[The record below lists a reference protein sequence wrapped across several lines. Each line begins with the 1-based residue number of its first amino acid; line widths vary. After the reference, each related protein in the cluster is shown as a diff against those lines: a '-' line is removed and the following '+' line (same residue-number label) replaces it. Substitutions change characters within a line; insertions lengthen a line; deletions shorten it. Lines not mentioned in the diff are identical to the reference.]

1 MSKSRY
7 LMSEK
12 SKIQDSGHLTSKF
25 MHLATVHCACVCVC
39 VCVCV
44 CACVLS
50 CTKSRWLF
58 ATLWTIARQDPLF
71 VEFFQARILEWV
83 AISYS
88 RESSWPRDQTC
99 ISCVSALAGGFFTTE
114 PPGKSHLATECTKK
128 SNHGSTESWRS
139 RIHHLRAWTC
149 AGTK

>member
-1 MSKSRY
+1 
-7 LMSEK
+7 MSEK
-12 SKIQDSGHLTSKF
+12 SRIQDSGHLTSKF

-39 VCVCV
+39 VR
-44 CACVLS
+44 VLS

-71 VEFFQARILEWV
+71 VEFFQARILEWA

-114 PPGKSHLATECTKK
+114 PPGKSHLATE
-128 SNHGSTESWRS
+128 
-139 RIHHLRAWTC
+139 LY
-149 AGTK
+149 